1 MPVTNVSV
9 IEFDHMLAFWVKY
22 NHYMFGNPF
31 MLMAIIHFTYCT
43 NSILLMFE
51 IITKYINRVWEII
64 TKNKLVSI
72 F

>member
-1 MPVTNVSV
+1 MPVSNDSV
-9 IEFDHMLAFWVKY
+9 IEFDYILAFWVKY
-22 NHYMFGNPF
+22 NHYMFANPF
-31 MLMAIIHFTYCT
+31 MLMAIIHFTNCT

-51 IITKYINRVWEII
+51 IITKYINSVWEII